1 MISDAYDE
9 KTHTYRLTVSQ
20 STPPTADQMEKV
32 NLHIPLKV
40 ALYDANG
47 TKQMLQHNGELLS
60 DVLNVTEKTKSLSFM
75 AFMVAQFPHCYVI
88 FLRQ

>member
-1 MISDAYDE
+1 
-9 KTHTYRLTVSQ
+9 
-20 STPPTADQMEKV
+20 MEKV
-32 NLHIPLKV
+32 NLHIPLKI

-60 DVLNVTEKTKSLSFM
+60 DVLNVTEKTKSLNFT
-75 AFMVAQFPHCYVI
+75 AFMVAQFQHYYVI